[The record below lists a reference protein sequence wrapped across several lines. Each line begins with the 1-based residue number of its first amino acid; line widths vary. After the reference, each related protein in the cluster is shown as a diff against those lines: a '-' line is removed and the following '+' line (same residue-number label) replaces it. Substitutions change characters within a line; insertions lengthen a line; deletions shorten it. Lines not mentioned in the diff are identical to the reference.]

1 MNALARKPVEI
12 CVFFLNLSGFQAV
25 FKKRVWVW
33 RDGSGRKELVQAREP
48 EIRSQLPHKKRG
60 VHVPMIP
67 ELRRPEREDAEATG
81 DLSVMGP
88 RATVQFFVNKWGG
101 KQQRNTVDVTSG
113 LCSHA
118 CVHTYSYTK
127 HTDNK

>member
-67 ELRRPEREDAEATG
+67 ELRRPERGNAEATG

-88 RATVQFFVNKWGG
+88 RATVQFFVNKWGWEATEEHSRCDLWSL
-101 KQQRNTVDVTSG
+101 QS
-113 LCSHA
+113 
-118 CVHTYSYTK
+118 CVRTYVLIYQT
-127 HTDNK
+127 HR